1 MSVKAKRSAAAS
13 KMIRIEGVGEVLLER
28 SRRAKNI
35 CLSIRPF
42 KGVRV
47 AVPYGVP
54 FERAEAVAQ
63 ARSAWIEKHMRR
75 MAQVERDAVIYDQR
89 IPINRNVARRVIADR
104 LQELARL
111 HGFSFGRIFIR
122 NQKSRWGSCSGQN
135 NINLNVHLVLLPP
148 ALRDYVILHEL
159 VHTRVKHHGPEF
171 WAELERYIPDCRRVD
186 KELNRYES
194 VLAAPAPLG
203 L

>member
-1 MSVKAKRSAAAS
+1 MSMKPKSSAVAS

-63 ARSAWIEKHMRR
+63 ARSAWIEKHLRR
-75 MAQVERDAVIYDQR
+75 MARVERDAVTYDQR
-89 IPINRNVARRVIADR
+89 IPINRSVARRVIADR

>member
-1 MSVKAKRSAAAS
+1 MKPKSGAAAS

-28 SRRAKNI
+28 SRRARHI

-63 ARSAWIEKHMRR
+63 ARSAWIEKHLRR
-75 MAQVERDAVIYDQR
+75 MAKVEQDAVTYDQR
-89 IPINRNVARRVIADR
+89 IPVNRSVARRVIADR

-111 HGFSFGRIFIR
+111 HGFTFGRIFIR
-122 NQKSRWGSCSGQN
+122 NQKSRWGSCSAQN

-159 VHTRVKHHGPEF
+159 VHTRVKHHGPQF
-171 WAELERYIPDCRRVD
+171 WAALERYVPDCRQVD

-194 VLAAPAPLG
+194 MLAAPAPLG
-203 L
+203 H

>member
-1 MSVKAKRSAAAS
+1 MKPKSGAAAS

-28 SRRAKNI
+28 SRRARHI

-63 ARSAWIEKHMRR
+63 ARSAWIEKHLRR
-75 MAQVERDAVIYDQR
+75 MAKVEQDAVTYDQR
-89 IPINRNVARRVIADR
+89 IPVNRSVARRVIADR

-111 HGFSFGRIFIR
+111 HGFTFGRIFIR
-122 NQKSRWGSCSGQN
+122 NQKSRWGSCSAQN

>member
-1 MSVKAKRSAAAS
+1 MKPKSGAAAS

-28 SRRAKNI
+28 SRRARHI
-35 CLSIRPF
+35 CLSFRPF

-63 ARSAWIEKHMRR
+63 ARSAWIEKHLRR
-75 MAQVERDAVIYDQR
+75 MAKVEQDAVTYDQR
-89 IPINRNVARRVIADR
+89 IPVNRSVARRVIADR

-111 HGFSFGRIFIR
+111 HGFTFGRIFIR

-159 VHTRVKHHGPEF
+159 VHTRVKHHGPQF
-171 WAELERYIPDCRRVD
+171 WAALERYVPDCRQVD

-194 VLAAPAPLG
+194 MLAAPAPLG
-203 L
+203 H

>member
-1 MSVKAKRSAAAS
+1 MRLKSGADAT

-28 SRRAKNI
+28 SRRARHI

-63 ARSAWIEKHMRR
+63 ARSAWIEKHLKR
-75 MAQVERDAVIYDQR
+75 MARVEQEAVVYDQR
-89 IPINRNVARRVIADR
+89 VPINRSVARRVIADR
-104 LQELARL
+104 LQELARA
-111 HGFSFGRIFIR
+111 HGFVFGRIFVR
-122 NQKSRWGSCSGQN
+122 NQRSRWGSCSARN
-135 NINLNVHLVLLPP
+135 NINLNVHLILLPP

-171 WAELERYIPDCRRVD
+171 WAELERYVPDCRQVD
-186 KELNRYES
+186 KALNRYES
-194 VLAAPAPLG
+194 MLAAPGGPE
-203 L
+203 